1 MGKLS
6 RGLSSLFVSVLCA
19 GFIFTGCV
27 NMPTFIT
34 GAVTGPE
41 KDKIIKVYTWEASLK
56 DQNQKVV
63 NAFEAKNPGI
73 KVDLQY
79 PVEDDNVLYTQ
90 KIDLMLL
97 SGEVMDAVLESSV
110 ANCVNKVERK
120 LYQPL
125 DPFIKKEGINYND
138 VYSVNSKVGNSYYAL
153 PIDISPWF
161 VMLNKSQL
169 DEAGLQVPPMNWT
182 WDDYRAYARKLTKG
196 EGKDRI
202 YGSYFHTFNNYGL
215 MGVYSTKMD
224 NAYYKQ
230 DGSLNFNDPNLKD
243 WLKFRYDM
251 ENVDKTSV
259 PLMDIKVSKLS
270 YRSEYFS
277 GKVSM
282 MPIGSWMLAEIKDTT
297 KWPHDFQT
305 VFAPLPKWGKTGIEG
320 RTFSD
325 TKMFSIPTTAKNP
338 KEAYRFIRYYTTQ
351 GAYIR
356 AGGLTAEK
364 KMDLKTIIPKIVGDD
379 PDKLYDMKS
388 LYSTFKNPRLEL
400 NTPITVPIYNS
411 QINDLFINEME
422 KYLVSGETLDEC
434 ISNLNIL
441 GNDIVQKAKQ

>member
-277 GKVSM
+277 GKVAM
-282 MPIGSWMLAEIKDTT
+282 MPIGSWILAEIKDTT
-297 KWPHDFQT
+297 KWPHDSIIC
-305 VFAPLPKWGKTGIEG
+305 PLPNGVKQELRDELFQIQKCSVSNHCQE
-320 RTFSD
+320 
-325 TKMFSIPTTAKNP
+325 P
-338 KEAYRFIRYYTTQ
+338 KEAYR
-351 GAYIR
+351 
-356 AGGLTAEK
+356 L
-364 KMDLKTIIPKIVGDD
+364 
-379 PDKLYDMKS
+379 
-388 LYSTFKNPRLEL
+388 
-400 NTPITVPIYNS
+400 
-411 QINDLFINEME
+411 
-422 KYLVSGETLDEC
+422 
-434 ISNLNIL
+434 
-441 GNDIVQKAKQ
+441 